1 MAVSVLWLRRSYTM
15 HDYVAAGFMVASAAF
30 FGLGERE
37 LEPDGN
43 QFMGFVLTFIC
54 LGFGALQSNIAD
66 KCLRDHGASVNENM
80 LYINGIGALI
90 VMGAVVVYEVRRCKL
105 TLSNPR

>member
-1 MAVSVLWLRRSYTM
+1 M

-66 KCLRDHGASVNENM
+66 KCLRDHGARSGPIPPCSTQYSYTTRIRQFSTNTSA
-80 LYINGIGALI
+80 LYKRD
-90 VMGAVVVYEVRRCKL
+90 MWCRHCVY
-105 TLSNPR
+105 